1 MSDTLAALYLR
12 VSTLDQHPE
21 TQLHDLRQMAAQRGL
36 EIAGVYEDRIT
47 GARASRP
54 GLDRLMSDARQGKF
68 QVLVVWSCDRLARSV
83 RHFLETLDE
92 LNRLGV
98 EFLSFREQLDTGGP
112 LGRAVVIIVG
122 AIAELERSLI
132 VERVRAGLRR
142 AKLEGRRL
150 GRPPMQVNREAL
162 WEDRQR
168 GRSITELAQ
177 AYHISRSSVCKLLKE
192 IGGDDHLTGVQKTP
206 AQPSPQAADSTRA
219 ENPI

>member
-1 MSDTLAALYLR
+1 
-12 VSTLDQHPE
+12 
-21 TQLHDLRQMAAQRGL
+21 
-36 EIAGVYEDRIT
+36 
-47 GARASRP
+47 
-54 GLDRLMSDARQGKF
+54 MSDARQGKF
-68 QVLVVWSCDRLARSV
+68 QVLVVWSCDRQARSV

-150 GRPPMQVNREAL
+150 GRPPVQVNRQAL
-162 WEDRQR
+162 WEDRR
-168 GRSITELAQ
+168 GGRSITDLAQ
-177 AYHISRSSVCKLLKE
+177 AYHISRSSVCKLLKQ
-192 IGGDDHLTGVQKTP
+192 IGDDHLRGVQKTP
-206 AQPSPQAADSTRA
+206 AQPSPQAADSTGA

>member
-1 MSDTLAALYLR
+1 
-12 VSTLDQHPE
+12 
-21 TQLHDLRQMAAQRGL
+21 
-36 EIAGVYEDRIT
+36 
-47 GARASRP
+47 
-54 GLDRLMSDARQGKF
+54 MSDARQGKF

-162 WEDRQR
+162 WGRPPAWEVDYGAGPGLPHQPFQRQ
-168 GRSITELAQ
+168 
-177 AYHISRSSVCKLLKE
+177 
-192 IGGDDHLTGVQKTP
+192 
-206 AQPSPQAADSTRA
+206 QAAQRDRRRRPPGGCT
-219 ENPI
+219 ENPRATLSPSR

>member
-36 EIAGVYEDRIT
+36 RVAGIYEDRIT
-47 GARASRP
+47 GTRASRP
-54 GLDRLMSDARQGKF
+54 GLDRLMRDARQGKF

-112 LGRAVVIIVG
+112 LGRAVTVIIA
-122 AIAELERSLI
+122 AISELERHLI
-132 VERVRAGLRR
+132 VERVRSGMRR
-142 AKLEGRRL
+142 AKSEGRRL
-150 GRPPMQVNREAL
+150 GRPPLQVDVESLVR
-162 WEDRQR
+162 DRQ
-168 GRSITELAQ
+168 GGLSMSQLANQ
-177 AYHISRSSVCKLLKE
+177 YHVAETTVRRLLR
-192 IGGDDHLTGVQKTP
+192 
-206 AQPSPQAADSTRA
+206 QAAAAPPKRSTRPTPQLA
-219 ENPI
+219 ENTRPVSAV

>member
-1 MSDTLAALYLR
+1 MSDRLAALYLR

-36 EIAGVYEDRIT
+36 QVAGLYEDRIT
-47 GARASRP
+47 GTRASRP

-112 LGRAVVIIVG
+112 LGRAVTVIIA
-122 AIAELERSLI
+122 AISELERSLI

-142 AKLEGRRL
+142 AKLEGRHI
-150 GRPPMQVNREAL
+150 GRRPLELDEPAIVR
-162 WEDRQR
+162 DRASGKSHRQIAKAYQISTSTVR
-168 GRSITELAQ
+168 RVLRS
-177 AYHISRSSVCKLLKE
+177 
-192 IGGDDHLTGVQKTP
+192 
-206 AQPSPQAADSTRA
+206 QP
-219 ENPI
+219 II

>member
-1 MSDTLAALYLR
+1 MSDRLAALYLR

-68 QVLVVWSCDRLARSV
+68 PALVVWSCDRLARSV
-83 RHFLETLDE
+83 RHFRETLDE

-168 GRSITELAQ
+168 GRSITEPRPTTSAVP
-177 AYHISRSSVCKLLKE
+177 ASASCSRRS
-192 IGGDDHLTGVQKTP
+192 
-206 AQPSPQAADSTRA
+206 AAATARRVYIKPPCGPLPKPLILQGRKIRS
-219 ENPI
+219 